1 MGPKRCLRG
10 GTREV
15 ERANSGSRDCRNA
28 AAREQPRQ
36 PGSLLVWSFVC
47 FSSNV
52 LCRICNRARAQ
63 ATREVGVLLLSFAP
77 VTAPTID
84 KPGSADRTAYH
95 FLSFLT
101 LRWLLAQLC
110 DYWTWSLESRIPK
123 GWLSAHSLVRKQ
135 TETRLPFY
143 FLNHNL
149 LRQPRT
155 STLQVAELAILFAF
169 AVSHPREVQA
179 MVHRSCRSARLQS
192 FHRTSIHRSM
202 QRPAGAVS
210 IIAVG
215 PLR

>member
-1 MGPKRCLRG
+1 MLPLGSSRG
-10 GTREV
+10 NLDRSSSGHSSAFRLMYCVGYATEHEHKQREK
-15 ERANSGSRDCRNA
+15 
-28 AAREQPRQ
+28 
-36 PGSLLVWSFVC
+36 LVFY
-47 FSSNV
+47 FFR
-52 LCRICNRARAQ
+52 LP
-63 ATREVGVLLLSFAP
+63 P